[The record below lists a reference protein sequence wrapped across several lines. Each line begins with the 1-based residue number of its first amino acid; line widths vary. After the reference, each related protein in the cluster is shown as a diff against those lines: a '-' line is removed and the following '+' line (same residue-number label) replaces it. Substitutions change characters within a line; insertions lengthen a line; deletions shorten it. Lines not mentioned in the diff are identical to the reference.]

1 MTDKIKSCKPS
12 LITNRPDFNYRLE
25 FTDSSGADWDFGLH
39 TLSAKQRG
47 AIQASYATVKLSSE
61 GKAETIVNNNMELMI
76 TATIYNAL
84 ESWCIE
90 EAITTD
96 NIDLLP
102 KDVRMALYTS
112 ITDHEATNDFT
123 LEAEIKN

>member
-12 LITNRPDFNYRLE
+12 LITGRPDFNYRLE
-25 FTDSSGADWDFGLH
+25 FTDSNGADWEFGMH

-84 ESWCIE
+84 ESWCLE

-102 KDVRMALYTS
+102 KDVRMALYTA